1 MLKILS
7 SKVQEQN
14 TLDGPDTRTDDAAS
28 QSPAGQRMRRCLQ
41 TFIERAAQGQLLIQP
56 IPPAPIG
63 MPRGAGH
70 FHLGA
75 ELFLQIGGE
84 TAFRFPHARLDLQEA
99 QALVMPPKL
108 LHDERVQ
115 DGADADFSNIV
126 IYADSQVVTCHLA
139 YQESPRKPGILH
151 LEQCRDVEAARIQ
164 NWLSDAATPPAVDPN
179 ATWIYQQRALVLT
192 ALTSVRRLLDSPT
205 TANLREPPLLAKL
218 RVLVQNRLG
227 DPALTVAGLA
237 RSLDCSADYLSHLY
251 SSQTGEHLRGAIQKQ
266 RLARAARLLI
276 ESDAAVKEVAWN
288 CGFGSASYFIRS
300 FRNQYG
306 LTPKSFRLKGNI
318 QNALS

>member
-1 MLKILS
+1 MIKILDTEM
-7 SKVQEQN
+7 QEQN
-14 TLDGPDTRTDDAAS
+14 TLVGAVPSADDAGPL
-28 QSPAGQRMRRCLQ
+28 SPSGQRMRRCLQ
-41 TFIERAAQGQLLIQP
+41 VFIQRAAQGQLVIQP

-70 FHLGA
+70 FHMGA

-84 TAFRFPHARLDLQEA
+84 TAFRFPHARLDLQET

-164 NWLSDAATPPAVDPN
+164 NWLADAATPPAVDPS
-179 ATWIYQQRALVLT
+179 ATWVFQQRALVLT
-192 ALTSVRRLLDSPT
+192 ALTSVRRLLDAPT
-205 TANLREPPLLAKL
+205 SANLREPPLLAKL

-227 DPALTVAGLA
+227 DPELTVASLA
-237 RSLDCSADYLSHLY
+237 QSLGCSADYLSHLY
-251 SSQTGEHLRGAIQKQ
+251 SSQTGEHLRGTIQKQ
-266 RLARAARLLI
+266 RLARAARLLT

-300 FRNQYG
+300 FRAEYG
-306 LTPKSFRLKGNI
+306 MTP
-318 QNALS
+318 QNYRFGGRKATIAC